1 MSESKR
7 QQKFSRLLQKELSE
21 IFQRDIPHL
30 FKNTMVTVT
39 EVRVSPDLSVAKT
52 FLSFMLSPNQQQL
65 LDVVNERKSEVR
77 NMLGRRIR
85 KEVRHVPELVFFLNE
100 SADYASH
107 MDRVISGLDIP
118 PPPADEEQETGDER

>member
-1 MSESKR
+1 MNESKR
-7 QQKFSRLLQKELSE
+7 QQKFGRLLQKELSE

-52 FLSFMLSPNQQQL
+52 FLSFMLAPNQQQL
-65 LDVVNERKSEVR
+65 LEVVNERKNEVR

-100 SADYASH
+100 SADYAAH
-107 MDRVISGLDIP
+107 MDRVISGLEIP
-118 PPPADEEQETGDER
+118 PAAADEEDEE

>member
-39 EVRVSPDLSVAKT
+39 DVRVSPDLSVAKA
-52 FLSFMLSPNQQQL
+52 FLSFMLAPNQQQL
-65 LDVVNERKSEVR
+65 LEVVNERKSEVR

-100 SADYASH
+100 SADYAAH
-107 MDRVISGLDIP
+107 MDRVISNLDIP
-118 PPPADEEQETGDER
+118 PAPENEEEDDK

>member
-1 MSESKR
+1 M
-7 QQKFSRLLQKELSE
+7 QKELSE

-39 EVRVSPDLSVAKT
+39 EVHVSPDLSVAKA
-52 FLSFMLSPNQQQL
+52 FLSFMLAPNQQQL
-65 LDVVNERKSEVR
+65 LEVVNERKSEVR

-100 SADYASH
+100 SADYAAH
-107 MDRVISGLDIP
+107 MDRVISQLDIP
-118 PPPADEEQETGDER
+118 PAPANDDEEE

>member
-7 QQKFSRLLQKELSE
+7 QQKFGRLLQKELSE

-30 FKNTMVTVT
+30 FKNTMVTIT
-39 EVRVSPDLSVAKT
+39 DVRVSPDLSVAKVD
-52 FLSFMLSPNQQQL
+52 LSFMLSPNQQQL
-65 LDVVNERKSEVR
+65 LEVVNERKSEVR

-100 SADYASH
+100 TADYAAH
-107 MDRVISGLDIP
+107 MDRVITKLDIP
-118 PPPADEEQETGDER
+118 PAPDEEEEE

>member
-7 QQKFSRLLQKELSE
+7 QQKFSRLMQKELSE

-39 EVRVSPDLSVAKT
+39 DVRVSPDLSVAKAS
-52 FLSFMLSPNQQQL
+52 LSFMLAPNQQQL
-65 LDVVNERKSEVR
+65 LETVNERKSEIR
-77 NMLGRRIR
+77 NILGRRIR

-100 SADYASH
+100 GADYAAH
-107 MDRVISGLDIP
+107 MDRVISNLDIP
-118 PPPADEEQETGDER
+118 PPPMEKNNSEEEE

>member
-39 EVRVSPDLSVAKT
+39 DVRVSPDLSVAKA
-52 FLSFMLSPNQQQL
+52 FLSFMLAPNQQQL
-65 LDVVNERKSEVR
+65 LEVVNERKSEVR

-100 SADYASH
+100 SADYAAH
-107 MDRVISGLDIP
+107 MDRVISNLDIP
-118 PPPADEEQETGDER
+118 PAPENEEEDEKE

>member
-1 MSESKR
+1 MMESKR
-7 QQKFSRLLQKELSE
+7 QQKFGRLLQKELSE

-39 EVRVSPDLSVAKT
+39 EVHVSPDLSVAKA
-52 FLSFMLSPNQQQL
+52 FLSFMLAPNQQQL
-65 LDVVNERKSEVR
+65 LEVVNERKSEVR

-100 SADYASH
+100 SADYAAH
-107 MDRVISGLDIP
+107 MDRVISQLDIP
-118 PPPADEEQETGDER
+118 PAPANEEEE

>member
-39 EVRVSPDLSVAKT
+39 DVRVSPDLSVAKA
-52 FLSFMLSPNQQQL
+52 FLSFMLAPNQQQL
-65 LDVVNERKSEVR
+65 LEVVNERKSEIR

-100 SADYASH
+100 AADYAAH
-107 MDRVISGLDIP
+107 MDRVIRGLDIP
-118 PPPADEEQETGDER
+118 PAPDEEEDE